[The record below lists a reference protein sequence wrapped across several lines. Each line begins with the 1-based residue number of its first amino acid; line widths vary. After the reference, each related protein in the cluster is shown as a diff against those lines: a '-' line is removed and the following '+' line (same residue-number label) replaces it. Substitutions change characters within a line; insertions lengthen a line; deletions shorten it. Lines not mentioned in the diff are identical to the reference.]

1 MQLFPQTRHYTSSA
15 KLAAGRII
23 RCIPGWF
30 HRASSGKLVLIV
42 ALVLVPYSAQTQAQP
57 TPPGAP
63 DISQFSNIS
72 QGPTA
77 EGITEYRFSNGFKLL
92 LLPDAT
98 KPTVTVNMT
107 YLVGSRQENYGET
120 GMAHLLEHM
129 MFKGTPTH
137 PAIPKDF
144 GQRGMS
150 FNGTT
155 SLDRTNYYEF
165 SQASDD
171 NLKWAID
178 LEADRMLHSYVA
190 RKDLD
195 SEMTVVRNEFEKG
208 ENSPVSVLFK
218 RMQGVAFDWHSYGK
232 PTIGNR
238 SDVENVKIENLQ
250 AFYRT
255 YYQPDNAV
263 LLISG
268 KFDTQKALTWV
279 NEAFGKLPKPTRKLP
294 EFWTVEPTQD
304 GERSFVIRREGD
316 IQIVA
321 VAYKV
326 PSELHPDSNAMSFA
340 ASILADTPNGRLYKT
355 LVETGKATSVF
366 SYEMTGYA
374 PGLIMIV
381 AIVKKNEPIE
391 PVRAALIEGIESFS
405 ATPPTAEEMDRIKR
419 STANGYENLMNDP
432 QQIGVAMSS
441 AIALGDWR
449 LLFLGRDQL
458 QQVTSAQVAAAAGR
472 YFKRDNRTVGIFQ
485 PNAPPQ
491 RAEVPAAP
499 ALAELLKEY
508 KPQQG
513 LASGEVFDPSQA
525 NIDARTLRQT
535 FGDMKLAML
544 PKKTRGETVSVHIK
558 LNWGDEKALFDKNA
572 ISDLT
577 GAMLRRGTTTLNR
590 QQLADAFSKLKV
602 SGSIYQFE
610 TTRSDLPAAL
620 ALVADVFQHPRFD
633 PLELERLRKEVLVGL
648 ESSRN
653 NPDSR
658 AAEAMSLH
666 FNLYPE
672 GDWLSAQTIDQ
683 KIASVKA
690 VTLDQIIAFHKEFY
704 GASHSEIAVVGDFD
718 PSVISQAVQADF
730 GSWKSASPYQ
740 RVIRKNFDV
749 VPLAEVI
756 NTPDKEN
763 GVYIA
768 RMNLDMNDSDADYP
782 ALLVA
787 NYLFGGGSL
796 KSRLADRIRQQDGLS
811 YTVGSALGISAIS
824 RAASFSI
831 QAIAAPQNLSRVDL
845 GVREELARVRKDGF
859 TADELARAKSGILQ
873 ENIQARAQ
881 DSAVGSGWVRLMDLD
896 RTYAWSKLLED
907 KISALTLDQINTA
920 FRERID
926 PAKLSIIMARDETKI
941 NNPDVR
947 AR

>member
-1 MQLFPQTRHYTSSA
+1 MTLMLMSVFM
-15 KLAAGRII
+15 LAD
-23 RCIPGWF
+23 
-30 HRASSGKLVLIV
+30 
-42 ALVLVPYSAQTQAQP
+42 AQTPAP
-57 TPPGAP
+57 NITATIAAP
-63 DISQFSNIS
+63 DITHFANITK
-72 QGPTA
+72 GPAA
-77 EGITEYRFSNGFKLL
+77 EGITEYRFSNGFKVL
-92 LLPDAT
+92 LLPDDT

-107 YLVGSRQENYGET
+107 YLVGSRFENYGET

-129 MFKGTPTH
+129 MFKGTPNH

-171 NLKWAID
+171 NLKWAIN
-178 LEADRMLHSYVA
+178 LEADRMLHSFVA
-190 RKDLD
+190 KKDLD

-250 AFYRT
+250 AFYRM

-268 KFDTQKALTWV
+268 KFDQGKALNWV

-340 ASILADTPNGRLYKT
+340 ASILGDTPNGRLYKA

-366 SYEMTGYA
+366 NYEMTGYA
-374 PGLIMIV
+374 PGLMILA

-391 PVRAALIEGIESFS
+391 PVRAALVDAVEKFS
-405 ATPPTAEEMDRIKR
+405 ATPPTPEEMDRVKR
-419 STANGYENLMNDP
+419 STANSYESLLNDP
-432 QQIGVAMSS
+432 QQLGISMSS

-449 LLFLGRDQL
+449 LLFLGRDQIK
-458 QQVTSAQVAAAAGR
+458 QVTSPDVASAAAR

-485 PNAPPQ
+485 PNEAPQ

-499 ALAELLKEY
+499 PLTDVMKVY

-513 LASGEVFDPSQA
+513 MASGEVFDPSQA
-525 NIDARTLRQT
+525 NIDARTQHMTVGGL
-535 FGDMKLAML
+535 KLALL
-544 PKKTRGETVSVHIK
+544 PKKTRGETVSVHLK
-558 LNWGDEKALFDKNA
+558 FNWGDEKSLFDKNA
-572 ISDLT
+572 ISDMT

-590 QQLADAFSKLKV
+590 QQLADAFSQYKINGGL
-602 SGSIYQFE
+602 YQFE
-610 TTRSDLPAAL
+610 TTRTNL
-620 ALVADVFQHPRFD
+620 ADAMKLVADVLKHPRFD
-633 PLELERLRKEVLVGL
+633 PVEFERLQKEVIVGL
-648 ESSRN
+648 ESTRN
-653 NPDSR
+653 NPGSR
-658 AAEAMSLH
+658 ATEVMSQH
-666 FNLYPE
+666 YNLYPQGAWMSE
-672 GDWLSAQTIDQ
+672 PTIDQ
-683 KIASVKA
+683 RIASFKA
-690 VTLDQIIAFHKEFY
+690 VKLADVVAFHKAFY
-704 GASHSEIAVVGDFD
+704 GASNGEMAIVGDFD
-718 PSVISQAVQADF
+718 TVAITKVVQAEF
-730 GSWKSASPYQ
+730 GAWKSTVPYQ

-749 VPLAEVI
+749 APFAEII

-763 GVYIA
+763 GIYIA
-768 RMNLDMNDSDADYP
+768 RLNLDMRDSDPDYP

-796 KSRLADRIRQQDGLS
+796 KSRLADRIRQKDGLS
-811 YTVGSALGISAIS
+811 YTVGSSLGISAIS
-824 RAASFSI
+824 RAATFNI
-831 QAIAAPQNLSRVDL
+831 QAIAAPQNLARVDL
-845 GVREELARVRKDGF
+845 GVKEELNRVRKEGF
-859 TADELARAKSGILQ
+859 TAEELARAKSGMLQ

-881 DSAVGSGWVRLMDLD
+881 DAAVSAAWVKLMDLD
-896 RTYAWSKLLED
+896 RTFAWSKTLED
-907 KISALTLDQINTA
+907 KISALTLDQVNA
-920 FRERID
+920 VFRERID
-926 PAKLSIIMARDETKI
+926 PAKLSVVIARDEAKVSNITVGVPTAIK
-941 NNPDVR
+941 P
-947 AR
+947 

>member
-1 MQLFPQTRHYTSSA
+1 MHLFPQIHHSTLFADTATANIFR
-15 KLAAGRII
+15 R
-23 RCIPGWF
+23 IPGLLT
-30 HRASSGKLVLIV
+30 RASSGALTLTVMLLVT
-42 ALVLVPYSAQTQAQP
+42 PYFAEAQTLP
-57 TPPGAP
+57 TSDAK
-63 DISQFSNIS
+63 ITQFANITK
-72 QGPTA
+72 GPSA

-137 PAIPKDF
+137 PTIPKDF

-178 LEADRMLHSYVA
+178 LEADRMLHSFVA

-238 SDVENVKIENLQ
+238 SDVESVKIENLQ

-268 KFDTQKALTWV
+268 KFDTEKALTWV
-279 NEAFGKLPKPTRKLP
+279 NEAFGKLPKPSRKLP

-326 PSELHPDSNAMSFA
+326 PSELHPDSNAISFA
-340 ASILADTPNGRLYKT
+340 ASILADTPNGRLYKA

-366 SYEMTGYA
+366 NYEMTGYA
-374 PGLIMIV
+374 PGLLVIAAV
-381 AIVKKNEPIE
+381 VKKNEPIE
-391 PVRAALIEGIESFS
+391 PVRAALVDAIESFS
-405 ATPPTAEEMDRIKR
+405 TTPPTAEEMDRIKR
-419 STANGYENLMNDP
+419 NTANGYENLMNDP

-458 QQVTSAQVAAAAGR
+458 KQVTSAQVAEVAAK

-485 PNAPPQ
+485 PNDPPQ

-499 ALAELLKEY
+499 ALAEILKDY

-513 LASGEVFDPSQA
+513 LASGEIFDPSQA
-525 NIDARTLRQT
+525 NIDARTQHQT

-558 LNWGDEKALFDKNA
+558 LNWGDEKTLFDKNA
-572 ISDLT
+572 VSDMT
-577 GAMLRRGTTTLNR
+577 GAMLRRGSTTLNR

-602 SGSIYQFE
+602 SGSLYQFE
-610 TTRSDLPAAL
+610 TTRSDLPGAL

-633 PLELERLRKEVLVGL
+633 PLEFERLRKEVLVGL
-648 ESSRN
+648 EASRN

-658 AAEAMSLH
+658 AAEAMAQH
-666 FNLYPE
+666 FNLYPK
-672 GDWLSAQTIDQ
+672 GDWLSAPTVDE
-683 KIASVKA
+683 KIANIKA
-690 VTLDQIIAFHKEFY
+690 VTLEQVIAFHKAFY
-704 GASHSEIAVVGDFD
+704 GASHSEIAIVGDFD
-718 PSVISQAVQADF
+718 PIPISKTVQAEF
-730 GSWKSASPYQ
+730 GNWKSASPYQ

-749 VPLAEVI
+749 APIAEVI

-768 RMNLDMNDSDADYP
+768 RMNLDMRDSDPDYP

-796 KSRLADRIRQQDGLS
+796 KSRLADRIRQKDGLS
-811 YTVGSALGISAIS
+811 YSVGSSLGISAIS

-831 QAIAAPQNLSRVDL
+831 QAIAAPQNLSKVDL
-845 GVREELARVRKDGF
+845 GVKEELARVRKDGF
-859 TADELARAKSGILQ
+859 TADELTRAKSGILQ
-873 ENIQARAQ
+873 ENVQARAQ
-881 DSAVGSGWVRLMDLD
+881 DGAVGAGWVRLLDLD
-896 RTYAWSKLLED
+896 RTYAWSKQLED
-907 KISALTLDQINTA
+907 KISALTLDQINKA
-920 FRERID
+920 FHSRID
-926 PAKLSIIMARDETKI
+926 PAQLSVVIARDETKI
-941 NNPDVR
+941 NNPNV
-947 AR
+947 ARP